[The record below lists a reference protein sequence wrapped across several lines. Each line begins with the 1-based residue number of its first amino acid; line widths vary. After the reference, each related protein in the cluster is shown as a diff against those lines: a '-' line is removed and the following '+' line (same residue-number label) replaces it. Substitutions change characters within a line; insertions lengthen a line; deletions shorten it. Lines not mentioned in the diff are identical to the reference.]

1 MVQMRALVWGSPR
14 QELPVLALS
23 FRSLWENNIKEGQ
36 KGSQYSLVPDFT
48 SASVISPCYALAHC
62 FPLSI
67 HWSEWEAIQWTLCAP
82 VLKKKGEVLYSSAL
96 ILKPSLDYYVKKRQG
111 SHLSDDSEL
120 EFPSVGTLARDDTWT
135 QELPCLWN
143 CGGELSYCTESYRS
157 EVPRGVPLIVNV
169 SFSWSVR
176 WNINALGS
184 FYIKVWIEAIQGAE
198 ELERH
203 E

>member
-1 MVQMRALVWGSPR
+1 MLCSGT
-14 QELPVLALS
+14 L
-23 FRSLWENNIKEGQ
+23 F
-36 KGSQYSLVPDFT
+36 SLVNSLKWVGGHTVNIVCSRFKKERRGSVQFCTDFK
-48 SASVISPCYALAHC
+48 AKPWL
-62 FPLSI
+62 
-67 HWSEWEAIQWTLCAP
+67 LC
-82 VLKKKGEVLYSSAL
+82 EE
-96 ILKPSLDYYVKKRQG
+96 RQG

-169 SFSWSVR
+169 SFSRSVR
-176 WNINALGS
+176 WNISALGS